1 VNSHQS
7 GPGFLANSEC
17 IAKMIAMIMSD
28 NNNISLNDLIGGDGR
43 HRITREERVDD
54 DDFTSFKLNGG
65 MAPPGDFHLTPPLV
79 VLDYTDSII
88 RFIKLLLIIINNV
101 EKKKT
106 NLSAEPGFSGLGH

>member
-1 VNSHQS
+1 
-7 GPGFLANSEC
+7 
-17 IAKMIAMIMSD
+17 
-28 NNNISLNDLIGGDGR
+28 
-43 HRITREERVDD
+43 
-54 DDFTSFKLNGG
+54 